1 MARPE
6 PSLFVEDEDVAEV
19 VLKETARERGRGRGR
34 RGGHV
39 GRRRRRRRNPEL
51 SLFVEDVDVPEVVE
65 DVKGSVQVMEATRL
79 AEEARVAAEEHG
91 EPSDVCLDR
100 PLLIMAC
107 LLYTSPSP
115 RDGLLSRMPSS
126 A

>member
-39 GRRRRRRRNPEL
+39 GRRR
-51 SLFVEDVDVPEVVE
+51 
-65 DVKGSVQVMEATRL
+65 Q
-79 AEEARVAAEEHG
+79 
-91 EPSDVCLDR
+91 
-100 PLLIMAC
+100 
-107 LLYTSPSP
+107 
-115 RDGLLSRMPSS
+115 
-126 A
+126 